1 MSALSCID
9 LISPRV
15 KTEALACFAASDF
28 CRSRCGD
35 PPVVPCYVDGC
46 AVFTTVRDAYG
57 LPFWPAEDYHQ
68 NWYAKLGETCAS
80 EGYVGSPWSP
90 DQEPGTMPAVS
101 SVDGSSSLPGV
112 GH

>member
-9 LISPRV
+9 LISPRS
-15 KTEALACFAASDF
+15 KMEALACFAASDF

-46 AVFTTVRDAYG
+46 AVFTTVRDASG

-68 NWYAKLGETCAS
+68 NWYTKLGETCAS

-90 DQEPGTMPAVS
+90 DRGPGTMSEVGG
-101 SVDGSSSLPGV
+101 VYGSGSLPGA